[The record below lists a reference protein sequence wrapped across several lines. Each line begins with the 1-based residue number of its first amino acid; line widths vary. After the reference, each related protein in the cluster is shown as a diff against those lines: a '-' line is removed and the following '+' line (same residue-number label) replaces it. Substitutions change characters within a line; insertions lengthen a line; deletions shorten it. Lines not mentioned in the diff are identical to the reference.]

1 MPTKYKAAP
10 QIFSAAAGA
19 SSVLN
24 FPPQKSE
31 APARTF
37 LFAFPGGGSL
47 TQAQAGAIPAVYET
61 ITKYGSVTDITGT
74 SGGGINGAICTNAI
88 NRGQGLAGIKAGL
101 HHFWTGVRA
110 MDSTYGVSRMQK
122 WFRTAS
128 DKQGNLPQAYV
139 DLTKVF
145 SVASIGQMG
154 IATTRIKDLLD
165 TVVGHDY
172 RAIQNGPVKMHT
184 NYITRNI
191 YSGREAYVVSSG
203 KMIDGDEIV
212 SSSGLDEIGCHVRYR
227 DINFLTLMTGN
238 IHMRRDGA
246 YRVNPELVS
255 AIESGKPTDVVVLSL
270 HAPTDRPKD
279 PYESKLHTHEIHDD
293 IEDLKL
299 RYPGVRFHVMQIDFP
314 PHLNASSH
322 MNTDP
327 DFLDELKA
335 LGEQQAQQKM
345 PALIASLEGKPQP
358 SLATGR
364 RSHRAHAVGDR
375 TLDTIAS

>member
-1 MPTKYKAAP
+1 MGYKYKAAP
-10 QIFSAAAGA
+10 KSFSDAAGT

-24 FPPQKSE
+24 FPPKKSE

-61 ITKYGSVTDITGT
+61 ITKYGIVTDITGT
-74 SGGGINGAICTNAI
+74 SGGSINGLIIANAL
-88 NRGQGLAGIKAGL
+88 NRGLGLPGIIAGL
-101 HHFWTGVRA
+101 NQFWLGPRKL
-110 MDSTYGVSRMQK
+110 DSTYGVSRMQK

-145 SVASIGQMG
+145 GAAAIGQMG
-154 IATTRIKDLLD
+154 IATTKLKDMLD
-165 TVVGHDY
+165 VVVGHDY
-172 RAIQNGPVKMHT
+172 HYVQNGPVRMHT
-184 NYITRNI
+184 NYVTRNI
-191 YSGREAYVVSSG
+191 YSGRENYVISSG
-203 KMIDGDEIV
+203 KDIDGDEIV
-212 SSSGLDEIGCHVRYR
+212 SSCGLDELGCHIRYR
-227 DINFLTLMTGN
+227 DINFMNLMTGN

-246 YRVNPELVS
+246 YRVNPELI
-255 AIESGKPTDVVVLSL
+255 APIESGNPTDVVIISL
-270 HAPTDRPKD
+270 HAPSGKPKD
-279 PYESKLHTHEIHDD
+279 AYESKIHTHEIHDD

-299 RYPGVRFHVMQIDFP
+299 RYPGIRFHVLQIDFP

-335 LGEQQAQQKM
+335 LGEQQAIQKM

-358 SLATGR
+358 SLSTGR
-364 RSHRAHAVGDR
+364 RTHRAHTVADR
-375 TLDTIAS
+375 AFDTIAS